1 MDHYKFRQLGF
12 NDIKFVD
19 SDTEIQISINNKGCG
34 KSKKGQRP
42 RLRRHYFAFS
52 DDEGLKD
59 GEDEE
64 DEDGDLTYNVLNKYS
79 FAGTDKESNEDDS
92 CLFDMEHYF
101 KYRLGRAGSHSK
113 DYASAVYQQYSGSGR
128 ADASG
133 VDAAVNT
140 DESHVRNTR
149 AEEEAKAL
157 VKSFVTTSTSTDAV
171 NFIIEAFSKHQVLSP
186 NTLTKEKSKLVD
198 ASTSTE
204 GKSISLSSLC
214 SCCSCSHGP
223 SLKCSSPK

>member
-1 MDHYKFRQLGF
+1 MCKQHINKQKHRNQIFLTFASLWIIINFAILLGF

-19 SDTEIQISINNKGCG
+19 SDTEIQISINNKSSG

-52 DDEGLKD
+52 DDEGLN
-59 GEDEE
+59 DEE
-64 DEDGDLTYNVLNKYS
+64 GEEGDLTYNVLNKYS
-79 FAGTDKESNEDDS
+79 YAATGKENDEDDS

-101 KYRLGRAGSHSK
+101 KYRLGRAGSRNN

-128 ADASG
+128 GDAAAL
-133 VDAAVNT
+133 DAAVNT
-140 DESHVRNTR
+140 DESYVRHAR

-157 VKSFVTTSTSTDAV
+157 IKSFVTTSTSTDAV
-171 NFIIEAFSKHQVLSP
+171 NFVVEAFSKHQVLSP
-186 NTLTKEKSKLVD
+186 NTLTKEQSKLVD

-204 GKSISLSSLC
+204 G
-214 SCCSCSHGP
+214 
-223 SLKCSSPK
+223 